1 MIQLKYFPDSMCS
14 ELKKGLKELFKIIK
28 KVTMSVLILWEDM
41 ENWFDTKW
49 DFRDGLCLLKLFWS
63 ITIPS

>member
-1 MIQLKYFPDSMCS
+1 MHPSLKGTLHDHYYNLMIQLKYFPDSMCS

-41 ENWFDTKW
+41 EKWFDTK
-49 DFRDGLCLLKLFWS
+49 
-63 ITIPS
+63 

>member
-41 ENWFDTKW
+41 EKWFDTK
-49 DFRDGLCLLKLFWS
+49 
-63 ITIPS
+63 